1 VNVVIRKARSA
12 ARRLGVFSN
21 RWSRRPLR
29 GLLSPFEPELGRPL
43 LVHCGHHKI
52 GTLWFHN
59 VLRAVCDEFGLRY
72 QKDKQRA
79 LRPDTDVFHQ
89 SHSNFSFFELADYRG
104 SHIIRD
110 LRDVV
115 ISGYFYH
122 LWTPE
127 EWVHRREERWQGMTY
142 QELLRSVDREA
153 GLHLE
158 IDRFTEM
165 NLPNFTAWNYDDPNI
180 IEIRYEDLFA
190 DEAGG
195 FRRIF
200 KKYGF
205 RAEATEKAVE
215 LALSFT
221 FSRVSKRKVG
231 AAKHGDHLRSG
242 RPGEWK
248 TLFDDKHRTHFKER
262 IGQTLIELGY
272 ENDLDW

>member
-1 VNVVIRKARSA
+1 MNVVIRKGRSA
-12 ARRLGVFSN
+12 VRRISVFSR

-29 GLLSPFEPELGRPL
+29 GILSPFEPEMGRPL

-72 QKDKQRA
+72 QKDKQPA

-89 SHSNFSFFELADYRG
+89 SHSNFDFTGLGDYRG

-115 ISGYFYH
+115 ISGYCYH

-127 EWVHRREERWQGMTY
+127 EWAHRREERWQGMSY
-142 QELLRSVDREA
+142 QELLRSVDQEA
-153 GLHLE
+153 GLHIE
-158 IDRFTEM
+158 IDRFVEM
-165 NLPNFTAWNYDDPNI
+165 NLPNFTSWNYDDPNI
-180 IEIRYEDLFA
+180 VEIRYEDLLA
-190 DEAGG
+190 DEVGG

-205 RAEATEKAVE
+205 REDAGEKAVA
-215 LALSFT
+215 LARRYT
-221 FSRVSKRKVG
+221 FSRVSKRQVG
-231 AAKHGDHLRSG
+231 AVKRGDHLRSG

-262 IGQTLIELGY
+262 LGETLIDLGY
-272 ENDLDW
+272 ADDLDW